1 MKRKKLELSR
11 VTVRNLNAA
20 DVDQAAG
27 AVSQGATY
35 CICPITQTCFL
46 CIPPT
51 QTLRPTVC
59 VQASCDCV
67 ASR

>member
-27 AVSQGATY
+27 AVSEGFTL
-35 CICPITQTCFL
+35 CICLITQTCFN
-46 CIPPT
+46 CIS
-51 QTLRPTVC
+51 QTIRPTVC